1 MNQEKTKKTL
11 KIIAIILRF
20 VAAIFG
26 KVGEK
31 HLDKHA
37 GNDATDGNERKA
49 LPAHDERSKEQ

>member
-11 KIIAIILRF
+11 KIIAFILRI

-31 HLDKHA
+31 HKTA
-37 GNDATDGNERKA
+37 GGDATDGNERKA
-49 LPAHDERSKEQ
+49 LPAHDERNAQ

>member
-11 KIIAIILRF
+11 KIIAFFLRI

-26 KVGEK
+26 VGEK
-31 HLDKHA
+31 HIDKHV

-49 LPAHDERSKEQ
+49 LPPHDKGSQEQ

>member
-11 KIIAIILRF
+11 KIIAFILRI

-26 KVGEK
+26 RVGEK

-37 GNDATDGNERKA
+37 GNDATDGKERKA
-49 LPAHDERSKEQ
+49 LPAHDERNAQ